1 MDRYGNGLE
10 HSLKRNR
17 EAGEVGSFIVSEG
30 SGSIFKDKRLNGT
43 GKIIALRR
51 YHKYW
56 ITKDRQEKNP
66 LVGEFEKTVLDLKEM
81 KVRAIRRFFEEID
94 PLLGYGFS
102 IYVVPSSDPL
112 ARNRGVSILGRML
125 ARNGRKEVIR
135 QK

>member
-81 KVRAIRRFFEEID
+81 KGRAIRRFFEEID
-94 PLLGYGFS
+94 PLLGRTDEGGMNLLEEKKRETIGDEDALYWDQGLKWFFT
-102 IYVVPSSDPL
+102 
-112 ARNRGVSILGRML
+112 G
-125 ARNGRKEVIR
+125 
-135 QK
+135 